1 MPGRVVINGLG
12 SSRPQGKKGF
22 RFVVRAALGFPGL
35 RSRRHACRRAIVQLA
50 AQGFDPWFDQ
60 RQLLP
65 EQNWPRSVEATD
77 FVVACFS
84 RHFGG

>member
-1 MPGRVVINGLG
+1 
-12 SSRPQGKKGF
+12 
-22 RFVVRAALGFPGL
+22 
-35 RSRRHACRRAIVQLA
+35 VQLA